1 MKTIRLRQHSVAVV
15 VISFAVLSI
24 ALSGSAVAQIK
35 PGVNFKGDKPPVDPK
50 SEAYKKQ
57 LNTNQP

>member
-1 MKTIRLRQHSVAVV
+1 MKTIRLRHYSVVLLA
-15 VISFAVLSI
+15 ISFAVLSI
-24 ALSGSAVAQIK
+24 ALSGSAVAQFK
-35 PGVNFKGDKPPVDPK
+35 PGLNFKGDKPPVDPK